1 MIKTYVFEF
10 TATVT
15 KEVDIPEGL
24 SEDSAAFESMMDTI
38 GMEMDLSEAE
48 TEFTYYPESLLNEMD
63 WDIEPETEPSLLS

>member
-10 TATVT
+10 VATVT

-48 TEFTYYPESLLNEMD
+48 TEFTYYDEMLVKDLD
-63 WDIEPETEPSLLS
+63 WYIEPETEPSLLS